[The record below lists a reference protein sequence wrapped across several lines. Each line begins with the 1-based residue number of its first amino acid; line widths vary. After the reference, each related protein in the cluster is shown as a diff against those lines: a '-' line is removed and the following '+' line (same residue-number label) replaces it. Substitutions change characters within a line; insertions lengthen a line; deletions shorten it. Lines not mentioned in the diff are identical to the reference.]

1 MSLAFTRQSY
11 FAVPKNIRL
20 KFAHIF
26 KQIALFF
33 NHLLDIDSQ
42 YLMNLYKK
50 IYCKIIFLLVI
61 DTTLALNNLLY
72 FRKNLL
78 GRI

>member
-1 MSLAFTRQSY
+1 MSLAFIRQSY

-20 KFAHIF
+20 KFSHIF
-26 KQIALFF
+26 KQIALLF
-33 NHLLDIDSQ
+33 NHLIDIDSQ

-50 IYCKIIFLLVI
+50 IYCKIKFLLVI
-61 DTTLALNNLLY
+61 DTTVALNNLLH
-72 FRKNLL
+72 FRKNHL

>member
-1 MSLAFTRQSY
+1 MSLAFIRQSY
-11 FAVPKNIRL
+11 LAVPKNISL

-26 KQIALFF
+26 KQIALLF

-50 IYCKIIFLLVI
+50 IFCKIKFLLVI
-61 DTTLALNNLLY
+61 DTTVALNNLLH